1 MAGDD
6 QDKTEQ
12 ATPFKLE
19 ESRKKGMVAK
29 SLDVTTFVMIAVFLL
44 ALAAFGSWIQRGVFS
59 YSRDLFLLAG
69 SMNPTGVGPLEILA
83 KAAKEGLFVLS
94 PLLAVAVLG
103 GILANVLQSRPTFT
117 TFPLKP
123 DFSKLNPAQGLKRL
137 FSGRTLFETFKSLV
151 KLLLLT
157 VISWICIR
165 ALAGQALS
173 LPTSSLGRAVVTVM
187 PPLTKLAYGLLFAL
201 FVIALIDYRYT
212 VWEFAKKM
220 RMSRRELKDEYK
232 RREGDPL
239 VRSKRREQQNAFR
252 KKLGSI
258 QKVAE
263 SDFVVTNPTHF
274 AVAIRYK
281 RETMAAP
288 KVVSKGAGEL
298 ALKIREEAHRHNI
311 PVVQSPALARHLYDK
326 TELDSFIPE
335 SAYEGVAAVMFALY
349 RPRKD
354 T

>member
-1 MAGDD
+1 MAGED

-29 SLDVTTFVMIAVFLL
+29 SLDVTTFVMIGVFLL
-44 ALAAFGSWIQRGVFS
+44 SLMAFGSWIQRGVFS
-59 YSRDLFLLAG
+59 YSKDLFLLAG
-69 SMNPTGVGPLEILA
+69 NMNPTGVGPLEILA
-83 KAAKEGLFVLS
+83 KAVKGGLFILS
-94 PLLAVAVLG
+94 PLLVIAVLG
-103 GILANVLQSRPTFT
+103 GILANVIQSRPTFT

-137 FSGRTLFETFKSLV
+137 FSGRTLFEALKSLI
-151 KLLLLT
+151 KLSLLT
-157 VISWICIR
+157 VISWMCIR
-165 ALAGQALS
+165 AVAYQALS
-173 LPTSSLGRAVVTVM
+173 LPTSSLGRAVVVVT
-187 PPLTKLAYGLLFAL
+187 PFLTKLAYGLLFVL

-220 RMSRRELKDEYK
+220 RMSRKELKDEYK

-239 VRSKRREQQNAFR
+239 IRSKRREQQNAFR

-258 QKVAE
+258 QNVAE

-274 AVAIRYK
+274 AVAISYK
-281 RETMAAP
+281 RDTMAAP
-288 KVVSKGAGEL
+288 KVVSKGAGEM
-298 ALKIREEAHRHNI
+298 AAKIRQEAYRHNI

-326 TELDSFIPE
+326 TELDGFIPE
-335 SAYEGVAAVMFALY
+335 SAYEGIAAVMFALY
-349 RPRKD
+349 RPRQN